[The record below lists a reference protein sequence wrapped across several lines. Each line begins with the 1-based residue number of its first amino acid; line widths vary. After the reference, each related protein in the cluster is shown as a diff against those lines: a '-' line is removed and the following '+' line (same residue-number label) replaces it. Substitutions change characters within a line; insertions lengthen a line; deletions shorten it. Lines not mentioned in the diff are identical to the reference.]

1 MTPTSYGGLIKQRLN
16 FSMYVNPTV
25 GDTVLEVTLP
35 GNSLLLNFTTLIGSG
50 FYERTESE

>member
-1 MTPTSYGGLIKQRLN
+1 MGALLKQRLN